1 MNDGDSA
8 GGGLNPAS
16 PAVTDRRS
24 TQQIAITSISNTSI
38 INSQSTTET
47 KNIQYQEI
55 FSQQLQQ
62 IPSGSAVSTIT
73 SQPIKQQ
80 SPTTRNILVV
90 TTIQQPMT
98 ITQHTREST
107 PPIVSVVNRPSSY
120 NSTDSSVP
128 ITTVLNNLTPTHS
141 QVKRFKLDV
150 GVTDITALKKRILE
164 HKLARKRIIKEK
176 YVNVIMLT
184 IYIATYH
191 IFRHSENVV
200 ELFFLS
206 IGGNMMDYPTWK
218 KKPLPQQFN
227 DYNKAYKLNALSNSE
242 DQKQVRAFY
251 CFNQI

>member
-24 TQQIAITSISNTSI
+24 TQQIAITSISNTST
-38 INSQSTTET
+38 INSQSSTEI
-47 KNIQYQEI
+47 KNTQYQEI

-62 IPSGSAVSTIT
+62 TIPSGSAVSTIT
-73 SQPIKQQ
+73 SQLTTQQ

-128 ITTVLNNLTPTHS
+128 ITTVLSNLTPSHS

-150 GVTDITALKKRILE
+150 GVTDITTLKKRILE

-176 YVNVIMLT
+176 YVNLMMIIIV
-184 IYIATYH
+184 ATYQY
-191 IFRHSENVV
+191 F
-200 ELFFLS
+200 
-206 IGGNMMDYPTWK
+206 
-218 KKPLPQQFN
+218 
-227 DYNKAYKLNALSNSE
+227 
-242 DQKQVRAFY
+242 
-251 CFNQI
+251 